1 MKYVD
6 PDGNALHVAIGA
18 GIGALVGGLSS
29 ALAGGSLKEVA
40 AAAVGG
46 AVAGGMAAATC
57 GISLGASIAGSA
69 MAGTA
74 GYLAESMI
82 TGNQATIEGA
92 VIEGMSGAAG
102 YMVGTFIGKGLS
114 TTISKPSASV
124 PSTETKSVIY
134 VTKDGVALPPGKNI
148 PSNLVENKFRS
159 GSYGEIKDG
168 KFKEVLRI
176 DSATPRGKKGPEY
189 SHFHINGEHEHIID
203 FNRWPEE

>member
-1 MKYVD
+1 MRYVD

-46 AVAGGMAAATC
+46 AVAGGMAAVTC
-57 GISLGASIAGSA
+57 GISLGASIA
-69 MAGTA
+69 
-74 GYLAESMI
+74 
-82 TGNQATIEGA
+82 
-92 VIEGMSGAAG
+92 GMSGAAG

-134 VTKDGVALPPGKNI
+134 VTKDGVALPSGKNI